1 VVNYTYDPW
10 GKPTITGDEEL
21 AALNPCSYRGY
32 DYDEETGYYYLQSRY
47 YDPLVKRFVS
57 EDDPSMVGVSD
68 NITGNNAFL
77 YCFNCAI
84 NYRDT
89 NGFWAEA
96 YSGFR
101 RTNYGFSVN
110 YSSKFLSKTHCLS
123 YAADVIRSYGGWSL
137 RYGNAYKKMGKTRI
151 AKELFAHAIL
161 YCIGK
166 GLLASSLRNA
176 VLNTIIKRFAGN
188 TVLKSLT
195 TASQKINYIQYKL
208 GYYLFDH
215 SRVIDVNNNEK
226 WYRLI
231 VFDLIWAVL

>member
-1 VVNYTYDPW
+1 
-10 GKPTITGDEEL
+10 
-21 AALNPCSYRGY
+21 
-32 DYDEETGYYYLQSRY
+32 
-47 YDPLVKRFVS
+47 
-57 EDDPSMVGVSD
+57 
-68 NITGNNAFL
+68 
-77 YCFNCAI
+77 
-84 NYRDT
+84 
-89 NGFWAEA
+89 
-96 YSGFR
+96 
-101 RTNYGFSVN
+101 
-110 YSSKFLSKTHCLS
+110 
-123 YAADVIRSYGGWSL
+123 
-137 RYGNAYKKMGKTRI
+137 MGKTRI

-166 GLLASSLRNA
+166 GLLASSLCNA